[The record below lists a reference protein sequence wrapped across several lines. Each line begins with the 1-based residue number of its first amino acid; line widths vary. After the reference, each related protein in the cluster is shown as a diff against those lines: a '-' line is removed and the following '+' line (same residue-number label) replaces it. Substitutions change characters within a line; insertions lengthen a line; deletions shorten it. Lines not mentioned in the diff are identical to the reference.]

1 MNIAL
6 AQLNYTVGDV
16 EGNTCK
22 IIKAIQQAKGDGADL
37 VLFAE
42 QSISG
47 LPGFDLL
54 HKNTFL
60 ELCEDALVQ
69 IAAHSDNISVIVG
82 LPMLTNHGT
91 VSAAALIQNRKVLRY
106 IGKRNISARRE
117 MGFLSGGS
125 GCEYATIAGHRCAI
139 VVGDDLRRLRKFD
152 NTVDT
157 IISINA
163 RKYGIGVFASRFDDL
178 SNIAYVESKNIVLIN
193 QVGGGAEIL
202 YDGSSSVFNTRGELV
217 MRMKSFEEDYALFDL
232 ENDINNTPCAPLLT
246 HTDRTRVLHMAVRLG
261 LKDFFEKSGYPK
273 ACIGLSGGID
283 SSVVASIAVEAL
295 GAENVVGLI
304 MPSTRSEANAE
315 NDAVTLAKNLGMK
328 YEIIPVDSCYD
339 SIMKSLTPITGG
351 TEFDA
356 TEENIYSRIRMILL
370 MALQNKKGHIL
381 LNSSNKSENALG
393 LPTLYGD
400 TAGAFSVTGD
410 LYKGEIYDIAKH
422 INRLNIEQFPDGLIP
437 NSILNKAPSSE
448 VRPDRRDAHMLP
460 SYEIVDAIVYRM
472 LEKGEH
478 REEIINAGFDYDH
491 VQLIHKMIM
500 QSEKKRY
507 QYPPVLRLSQCTF
520 RHERVMPITH
530 KYGD

>member
-16 EGNTCK
+16 EGNTLK
-22 IIKAIQQAKGDGADL
+22 IISTIQRAKRDGADL
-37 VLFAE
+37 VIFAE

-69 IAAHSDNISVIVG
+69 IAFHSDDISVIVG
-82 LPMLTNHGT
+82 MPILTNHGT

-139 VVGDDLRRLRKFD
+139 VVGDDLRRLRNFD
-152 NTVDT
+152 NTVET

-163 RKYGIGVFASRFDDL
+163 RKYGIGIFASRFDDL
-178 SNIAYVESKNIVLIN
+178 SNIAFVESKNIVLIN
-193 QVGGGAEIL
+193 QIGGGSEII
-202 YDGSSSVFNTRGELV
+202 YDGSSSVFNKRGELV
-217 MRMKSFEEDYALFDL
+217 LRMKSFEEDYTVFDL
-232 ENDINNTPCAPLLT
+232 EKDVNGTPCAPLLT
-246 HTDRTRVLHMAVRLG
+246 HTDRTRVLYEAVKLG
-261 LKDFFEKSGYPK
+261 LRDFYVKSGYPK

-283 SSVVASIAVEAL
+283 SSVVASIAVAAL

-304 MPSTRSEANAE
+304 MPSKLSEENAVA
-315 NDAVTLAKNLGMK
+315 DAAALATALGME
-328 YEIIPVDSCYD
+328 YEIIPIDDSFD
-339 SIMKSLTPITGG
+339 AISKSLSSITGG

-410 LYKGEIYDIAKH
+410 LYKGEIYDLAKY
-422 INRLNIEQFPDGLIP
+422 INKLTGGVIP
-437 NSILNKAPSSE
+437 ESILTKAPSSE

-478 REEIINAGFDYDH
+478 REEIVNAGFDGEH
-491 VQLIHKMIM
+491 VELIHKMIM